1 MKATFGAETEASK
14 IYHRIL
20 AEVIAGNYIFYQY
33 PESATADRRTYR
45 RVSGKNKN
53 SYPTFSTDPE

>member
-20 AEVIAGNYIFYQY
+20 AMVIAI
-33 PESATADRRTYR
+33 
-45 RVSGKNKN
+45 N
-53 SYPTFSTDPE
+53 SLPLVHV